1 MGSSRLIVLG
11 FVLACVRLSDAR
23 FPGMRLPIYQEVEVQ
38 KPAEVEAEPAAG
50 PEREHSRE
58 SAQQAGRLQSKQI
71 QPAVEPLPWKY
82 PEDPVDP
89 HNKPPVKFELRQPGK
104 TNRVAVRC
112 GESWI
117 QVEASQD
124 LLGLGKLIKP
134 EEITLGGCS
143 ATDID
148 KGAHVLIF
156 ECDLHSC
163 GSTLMMTESDFIYA
177 FTLVYNPKVSGR
189 SPIIRSQ
196 SAVIGVQCHYPRK
209 HSVQSSRP
217 YPAWM
222 AHKDTAVA
230 EKQPQFSLQLM
241 SDDWKSERTS
251 SKFTLRDIVSM
262 QASVIQHMH
271 PPLRV
276 LVDSCVAT
284 MMPDPTSEPAH
295 AFIKS
300 HGCLGDRHSS
310 SSRFRLQS
318 QPNKLQF
325 QVEALSLHLLKTIYI
340 TCKLK
345 AIPASSAVTIE
356 HKACSFTKHRW
367 RALGGK
373 DQFCA
378 CCESSCGMRKV
389 GDLDADTGEQW
400 QAELTLGPIV
410 VTNNHYMFKQ

>member
-71 QPAVEPLPWKY
+71 LPAVEPLPWKY

-89 HNKPPVKFELRQPGK
+89 HNKPPLKFELRQPGK

-163 GSTLMMTESDFIYA
+163 GSTLMVWGFHW
-177 FTLVYNPKVSGR
+177 YN
-189 SPIIRSQ
+189 
-196 SAVIGVQCHYPRK
+196 
-209 HSVQSSRP
+209 
-217 YPAWM
+217 
-222 AHKDTAVA
+222 
-230 EKQPQFSLQLM
+230 
-241 SDDWKSERTS
+241 
-251 SKFTLRDIVSM
+251 
-262 QASVIQHMH
+262 ASIW
-271 PPLRV
+271 L
-276 LVDSCVAT
+276 
-284 MMPDPTSEPAH
+284 
-295 AFIKS
+295 F
-300 HGCLGDRHSS
+300 
-310 SSRFRLQS
+310 
-318 QPNKLQF
+318 
-325 QVEALSLHLLKTIYI
+325 
-340 TCKLK
+340 
-345 AIPASSAVTIE
+345 
-356 HKACSFTKHRW
+356 
-367 RALGGK
+367 
-373 DQFCA
+373 
-378 CCESSCGMRKV
+378 
-389 GDLDADTGEQW
+389 
-400 QAELTLGPIV
+400 
-410 VTNNHYMFKQ
+410 

>member
-1 MGSSRLIVLG
+1 MGSSQLIVFG

-23 FPGMRLPIYQEVEVQ
+23 FLGMRLPTYWGVEAQ
-38 KPAEVEAEPAAG
+38 KPAEVKAEPAAG
-50 PEREHSRE
+50 PEREHSRV
-58 SAQQAGRLQSKQI
+58 SAQQAGRLQTKQM
-71 QPAVEPLPWKY
+71 QPAVEPLSWKY

-89 HNKPPVKFELRQPGK
+89 QNKLPVKFELRQPGK
-104 TNRVAVRC
+104 TNRVAIRC
-112 GESWI
+112 GESRI
-117 QVEASQD
+117 QVEANQD

-143 ATDID
+143 ATDVD
-148 KGAHVLIF
+148 NRSHVLIF

-163 GSTLMMTESDFIYA
+163 GSTLVMTENDFIYA

-209 HSVQSSRP
+209 HSVGSSP
-217 YPAWM
+217 PAPAWM
-222 AHKDTAVA
+222 AQKDTEVA
-230 EKQPQFSLQLM
+230 EKRLQFSLQLM
-241 SDDWKSERTS
+241 TDDWKSERTS
-251 SKFTLRDIVSM
+251 SKYTLRDMVNM

-276 LVDSCVAT
+276 LVDSCIAST
-284 MMPDPTSEPAH
+284 RPDSTSEPAY
-295 AFIKS
+295 AFIKN

-310 SSRFRLQS
+310 RSRFRLQP

-345 AIPASSAVTIE
+345 AIPASSAVTTE
-356 HKACSFTKHRW
+356 HKACSFDKGW
-367 RALGGK
+367 SALAGK

-378 CCESSCGMRKV
+378 CCESICGMRKV
-389 GDLDADTGEQW
+389 RDLDADTGEQW
-400 QAELTLGPIV
+400 QAEVTLGPIV
-410 VTNNHYMFKQ
+410 VG